1 MAYFYYT
8 LTAILLY
15 LLSDWILNQIERSIG
30 KRLKY
35 RSVIFFAI
43 ILTLSMVSFN
53 FIEKIVAEPP
63 QTTAAPAAE
72 TAPATETAPIPAV
85 PAPAAN

>member
-15 LLSDWILNQIERSIG
+15 LFSDWILNQIERSIG

-35 RSVIFFAI
+35 RSVIFFVI
-43 ILTLSMVSFN
+43 ILALSMTAFN

-63 QTTAAPAAE
+63 QTNAAQKEAAPE
-72 TAPATETAPIPAV
+72 NQEMPPIPQ
-85 PAPAAN
+85 

>member
-15 LLSDWILNQIERSIG
+15 LLSDWILNQIEHSIG

-35 RSVIFFAI
+35 RSLIFFVI
-43 ILTLSMVSFN
+43 ILTLSMTAFN

-63 QTTAAPAAE
+63 QTNAE
-72 TAPATETAPIPAV
+72 QKEVV
-85 PAPAAN
+85 PGSPENPENQEVPPVAQ